1 MSIPESIERLTE
13 SKTNDIFIVPQ
24 KKEDVNM
31 DEIIFNIKQKI
42 KPAYLK
48 FFEEGAGYYI
58 AGSTE
63 RSIIKGVISLYID
76 VVVKQLRKQNIDDKI
91 KQNIISNFENT
102 TKTFIQ
108 LFDFQQ
114 TMLNSLEMNKKVIDA
129 TEISYIMLGYAIET
143 LRKLHNA
150 KS

>member
-1 MSIPESIERLTE
+1 MNIPESIEKLTDN
-13 SKTNDIFIVPQ
+13 KINDVFIVPV
-24 KKEDVNM
+24 KEEKLDI
-31 DEIIFNIKQKI
+31 DEIVFNIKQKI
-42 KPAYLK
+42 KPSYLR

-58 AGSTE
+58 TGNTD
-63 RSIIKGVISLYID
+63 RSVVRGILSLYID
-76 VVVKQLRKQNIDDKI
+76 VVVKQLRKSNIDDKI
-91 KQNIISNFENT
+91 KNNIISNFENT

-114 TMLNSLEMNKKVIDA
+114 VMLNSLEPNKKVIDA

-143 LRKLHNA
+143 LRKLHNT